1 MKEPPMNSIRRI
13 LIAVKNPD
21 SRRQPGVDKAIRIA
35 RKLGASVELLHA
47 ISTPVFLELEP
58 LTGHSL
64 AQIKRESLD
73 LRRRRLEKIAHRAR
87 RLGVKV
93 SSHVAWDFPPHEA
106 IVRRAEHARA
116 DLIIAECHEGK
127 RLKPWL
133 MHLTDWE
140 LLRLSAQPVLLL
152 KNDRPWREPVILAAV
167 DPAHAHA
174 KPARLDSAIVEHA
187 KALSRTLKGS
197 FELVHANF
205 PAAFGLLMSDPTMDG
220 ATLAAAYDQQKA
232 TSKAA
237 FEAFAAKARIPK
249 ARCHLVD
256 TDPVFAV
263 PHVASEVG
271 ADVVVMGAVS
281 RSGLKRVFIGNTAER
296 VLEALPCDVLVV
308 KPEHFASRVEHRSRG
323 MRVEPPQPLM
333 PAPV

>member
-1 MKEPPMNSIRRI
+1 MKPIRRI
-13 LIAVKNPD
+13 LIAVKDPD
-21 SRRQPGVDKAIRIA
+21 SRRQPGIEKAIQIA
-35 RKLGASVELLHA
+35 RRLGASVELFHA

-73 LRRRRLEKIAHRAR
+73 LRRGRLEKIAQRAR
-87 RLGVKV
+87 KAGV
-93 SSHVAWDFPPHEA
+93 STACHVAWDFPPHEA

-116 DLIIAECHEGK
+116 DLIIAECHEGT

-140 LLRLSAQPVLLL
+140 LLRLSPQPVLLL
-152 KNDRPWREPVILAAV
+152 KNDRPWREPLILAAV
-167 DPAHAHA
+167 DPSHAHA
-174 KPARLDSAIVEHA
+174 KPARLDAGIVEHA
-187 KALSRTLKGS
+187 KAMSRTLKGS

-205 PAAFGLLMSDPTMDG
+205 PAAFGSLMSDPSMDG

-237 FEAFAAKARIPK
+237 FESFAAKARIPK
-249 ARCHLVD
+249 THCHLMD

-263 PHVASEVG
+263 PHVARSLG
-271 ADVVVMGAVS
+271 ADLVIMGAVS

-296 VLEALPCDVLVV
+296 VLDALPCDVLVV
-308 KPEHFASRVEHRSRG
+308 KPAHFASRVDHRSHG
-323 MRVEPPQPLM
+323 MRVVPPDPLM
-333 PAPV
+333 PMPV